1 MEDDDITQE
10 VKIKENYSTSKQ
22 KENFSLTIKKEVL
35 TKKISDMLLD
45 DDADRY

>member
-1 MEDDDITQE
+1 MEDDNITQE
-10 VKIKENYSTSKQ
+10 VKIKEKNLTSEQ
-22 KENFSLTIKKEVL
+22 KEKVSLIIKKEVL

>member
-1 MEDDDITQE
+1 MEDDNITQE
-10 VKIKENYSTSKQ
+10 VKIKEKNLTSKQ
-22 KENFSLTIKKEVL
+22 KEKVSLIIKKEVI